1 MMLVNGGD
9 IRFRGWWH
17 QADSVEAARWRCR
30 RAASMVFAQ

>member
-1 MMLVNGGD
+1 MMLVKARD
-9 IRFRGWWH
+9 IRFRGLWH